1 MSGNGIKTQSNHD
14 IPLNQMQY
22 AYGKISI
29 IALDLLIKITTK
41 IQIEQNCME
50 RQFIRLN
57 SHTKYQLKGNVK
69 KKEMFWSGHTLYKEK
84 IKKQ

>member
-14 IPLNQMQY
+14 IHLNQMQY
-22 AYGKISI
+22 GYGKTSI

-57 SHTKYQLKGNVK
+57 LHTKYQLKGNVK
-69 KKEMFWSGHTLYKEK
+69 KKKCFGPDILC
-84 IKKQ
+84 IRRR